1 MAVPLPLPLLAAA
14 LLVALVAATPLPQCN
29 KTGQPNPINLTRCG
43 ASGCADLP
51 QCSSITPGA
60 VCIQNCTFPPFP
72 PSEKALWA
80 WVGGDVDNQQNRD
93 SLGGMAAVVQ
103 QLQTNP

>member
-1 MAVPLPLPLLAAA
+1 MMTLMSLLAVA
-14 LLVALVAATPLPQCN
+14 LLAPAATATPLPLCN

-43 ASGCADLP
+43 GAGCADLP

-60 VCIQNCTFPPFP
+60 VCIQNCAFPPFP
-72 PSEKALWA
+72 PAEKSLWA
-80 WVGGDVDNQQNRD
+80 WVGGDVDNPQNRD